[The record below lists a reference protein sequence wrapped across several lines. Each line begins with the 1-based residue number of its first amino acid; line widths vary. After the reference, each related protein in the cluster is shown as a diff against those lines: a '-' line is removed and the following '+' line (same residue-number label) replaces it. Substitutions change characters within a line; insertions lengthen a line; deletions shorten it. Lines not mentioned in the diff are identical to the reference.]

1 LEIQQ
6 STKTGDN
13 NNNFSDFRKF
23 VGKNNNKTL
32 EIRYIIAIKMSTTTL
47 FWGGKF
53 SGKLATTTKS
63 TKIRSQIA
71 NNSPTSQLV
80 VVFC

>member
-1 LEIQQ
+1 MATTTIFFRFHEFVAINKIFVTTKPWKFNNQQ
-6 STKTGDN
+6 KT
-13 NNNFSDFRKF
+13 
-23 VGKNNNKTL
+23 
-32 EIRYIIAIKMSTTTL
+32 ASTTTL